1 MRASW
6 SAIAMRKLSA
16 MIWLGVLL
24 LAAGA
29 AAQTPLSDIRRQL
42 LIPGDSVSIELSLMK
57 GDLLHWSLL
66 LEEGQMDDGE
76 TRVSVNSNIGGEI
89 WSRAFGPAREDLQEE
104 LKIAT
109 DALYRIVVRKAGT
122 RARPIVLAA
131 WPQFGK
137 SGRTPF
143 PVQSVQKDV
152 VVMAAGDR
160 FSVDYEFM
168 MPDTTRFETILNL
181 ELPSDLVRFWAMTPA
196 GDSIPGDV
204 TVKRWLGDAGT
215 ISFRDR
221 AKRGG
226 SVTLRLECDIPEAG
240 EIIFHRAPGRT
251 PPPWL
256 PREARVATQVEHSP
270 WLAITVLPFTV
281 WREGKLQEEVLPPK
295 AKYAAQGL
303 RVSGVDSLTVAALRQ
318 VYEQRDS
325 IYLERRGRLG
335 TVSGYDSTFIEHAL
349 AFDPPRLH
357 VTTTTTLSGEPGAKA
372 PTKAL
377 SWFVESA
384 SGREVTGTLF
394 AWQYDEVVLTY
405 PSAPNDPFWSREMLP
420 LSKSLRTFT
429 PTSRDYPNT
438 IPLPPAQTLRP
449 KQATFDGRATRDDSR
464 RVLGLFFNNTSPET
478 VYLAYR
484 VALPIERTALSSFKK
499 WPKAARWAIGVA
511 IVCAIIGGF
520 AIWELRQRDKRRR
533 KQAEEYAQE
542 LESARQ
548 VQQKLLPKGPME
560 VRGLQ
565 VLGLHQSMQSVGG
578 DYYDFFPLE
587 DGRVLICVADVAGH
601 GLPAALLMSNLQATL
616 HAIANQRR
624 PVNEMVALLN
634 NEMVRRTSPDRFVTM
649 MMAEISADRSMLTIC
664 NAGHNPGYLVRKH
677 GGIVELDA
685 GGIMLGVMEMFPYIH
700 MEYSIE
706 PGDLLAFYTDG
717 IPEAE
722 IGFEDMFGYERLQ
735 YFLSEHRDKPLPDIA
750 QLLFQRVTPDNTSLG
765 DDMAVVLVRIALG
778 AGKVELNKSDKAQA

>member
-1 MRASW
+1 MAL
-6 SAIAMRKLSA
+6 MRKFVL
-16 MIWLGVLL
+16 IFLLL
-24 LAAGA
+24 LAATA

-42 LIPGDSVSIELSLMK
+42 LLPGDSVSIELSLMK
-57 GDLLHWSLL
+57 GDVLHWSLL
-66 LEEGQMDDGE
+66 LEEGQSDDGE
-76 TRVSVNSNIGGEI
+76 VRASVQSNLGGEL
-89 WSRAFGPAREDLQEE
+89 WTRALGSAREDIQEE
-104 LKIAT
+104 LKITT
-109 DALYRIVVRKAGT
+109 DALYRIVVRKGGKLS
-122 RARPIVLAA
+122 RPIVLAA

-137 SGRTPF
+137 VGRTPF
-143 PVQSVQKDV
+143 PVKSEQKDIV
-152 VVMAAGDR
+152 TMAAGDR
-160 FSVDYEFM
+160 YAVDYEFM

-181 ELPSDLVRFWAMTPA
+181 ELPSDLVRFWASTPA
-196 GDSIPGDV
+196 GDSLPGRV

-226 SVTLRLECDIPEAG
+226 SFTLRLECDIPEAG

-251 PPPWL
+251 PPEWL

-270 WLAITVLPFTV
+270 WLAVTVPPFST
-281 WREGKLQEEVLPPK
+281 WREGEIQKETLPPK

-303 RVSGVDSLTVAALRQ
+303 RVSGVDSVTVAALRQ

-325 IYLERRGRLG
+325 IYLERRGRLSS
-335 TVSGYDSTFIEHAL
+335 VSGYDSSFIEHTL
-349 AFDPPRLH
+349 AFDPPKMH
-357 VTTTTTLSGEPGAKA
+357 VLTSTPLSGEPEAKA

-384 SGREVTGTLF
+384 SGREASGTLY

-405 PSAPNDPFWSREMLP
+405 PSAPNDPFWAREMLP
-420 LSKSLRTFT
+420 LSKSLRTST
-429 PTSRDYPNT
+429 PTSRENPST
-438 IPLPPAQTLRP
+438 ISLPPAASLRAKQTS
-449 KQATFDGRATRDDSR
+449 FDGRPVRDDSR
-464 RVLGLFFNNTSPET
+464 RMLGLFFHNTTSET

-484 VALPIERTALSSFKK
+484 VALPIERTAISSFKK

-511 IVCAIIGGF
+511 VVCAIIGGF

-587 DGRVLICVADVAGH
+587 DGRVLLCVADVAGH

-664 NAGHNPGYLVRKH
+664 NAGHNPGYLIRKH

-700 MEYSIE
+700 MEYSLE

-735 YFLSEHRDKPLPDIA
+735 YFLSENRDKPLPDIA

-778 AGKVELNKSDKAQA
+778 SKTEIGKSDKATA